1 MPTFDLE
8 KTVRLNSDKPHLF
21 VAGID
26 EVGMGPLAGP
36 VVAAAVVLGES
47 RDWFSCLDDSKK
59 LTRNNRDRLI
69 ELIVENAVGLGIG
82 YSSND
87 MIDEIGIRQARDLAV
102 IDAFNQC
109 SLSLE
114 PFPVA
119 AVVDDSRLWI
129 LQDSLGGSPSI
140 FVDKADSI
148 SYSVAAASI
157 VAKTSR
163 DLFMELEAKEYPE
176 YSFEKNKGYGSAIHL
191 KALKK
196 YGPCPLHRVSF
207 APVRKSIIASL

>member
-1 MPTFDLE
+1 MPNFNLE
-8 KTVRLNSDKPHLF
+8 ESVRSKAGNPDLF

-36 VVAAAVVLGES
+36 VMAAAVVLGKPQ
-47 RDWFSCLDDSKK
+47 DWFSCLDDSKR
-59 LTRNNRDRLI
+59 LTRNNRDRLV
-69 ELIVENAVGLGIG
+69 ELIVDNATAIGIG

-87 MIDEIGIRQARDLAV
+87 MIDELGITEARNMAA
-102 IDAFNQC
+102 IDAFEQC

-119 AVVDDSRLWI
+119 AVVDDSRLWA
-129 LQDSLGGSPSI
+129 LQDRLGGPPSI

-148 SYSVAAASI
+148 SFSVAAASI

-163 DLFMELEAKEYPE
+163 DLLMELEAKEYPE
-176 YSFEKNKGYGSAIHL
+176 YFFEKNKGYGSPAHL
-191 KALKK
+191 QALKK
-196 YGPCPLHRVSF
+196 YGPCPLHRASF
-207 APVRKSIIASL
+207 SPVRSAIIAFQ